1 MTASDDGQGSAG
13 QHPEEAPSAP
23 APAAPAPAAPAPGA
37 HRLTG
42 GSLTGGGLT
51 GGRARGRRRAFR
63 MWRRSRPFWGG
74 LLLILAGL
82 EMVAIPLLSVLAHT
96 SVKVVIYIG
105 IGGVFGVL
113 IGGLLVACGL
123 LVWFH
128 PAQRVFY
135 AIAGV
140 LLAVVSFI
148 ATNLGGFFVGM
159 LLGVTGGSLSFGWA
173 PVAGG
178 QRPGR
183 PRRPP
188 REDDPSDGLDVV
200 IRNAAPADTPPGDTP
215 PGDTPPGDTP
225 PGDTPPGDTPPG
237 DTPPGDTATS
247 THPGRSGPSG
257 RLTALAI
264 TPLVLSGLVLP
275 GYLGGPTRPAASQI
289 VCIIPIP
296 FICPAPSPT
305 PSPPASAAPSPAAS
319 TAPSTVQPTVTGPS
333 GPAAS
338 ASAQPSPSASAS
350 AQARAAAAPGQLA
363 SAAQSSLTADSA
375 LLEGLSYDG
384 VAHVPT
390 AAGTVTMM
398 KFTMTS
404 LTLTGDIALTVSEG
418 GGTAV
423 TRSTSM
429 HFGGPVVLYA
439 TKLSGDLLGIPVT
452 ITPTSPLATI
462 LKLLAP
468 VTQAV
473 PVPMTNVV
481 TDQPYTTAGSMQASS
496 LQIGV

>member
-1 MTASDDGQGSAG
+1 
-13 QHPEEAPSAP
+13 
-23 APAAPAPAAPAPGA
+23 
-37 HRLTG
+37 
-42 GSLTGGGLT
+42 
-51 GGRARGRRRAFR
+51 
-63 MWRRSRPFWGG
+63 
-74 LLLILAGL
+74 
-82 EMVAIPLLSVLAHT
+82 
-96 SVKVVIYIG
+96 
-105 IGGVFGVL
+105 VL
-113 IGGLLVACGL
+113 IGGLLVACGM

-178 QRPGR
+178 RRPGR
-183 PRRPP
+183 PRR
-188 REDDPSDGLDVV
+188 EDDPSEGLDVV
-200 IRNAAPADTPPGDTP
+200 IRNAAPGDS
-215 PGDTPPGDTP
+215 
-225 PGDTPPGDTPPG
+225 
-237 DTPPGDTATS
+237 PPGDTAPG
-247 THPGRSGPSG
+247 THPGRSG

-264 TPLVLSGLVLP
+264 TPLILSGLVLP
-275 GYLGGPTRPAASQI
+275 GYLGRPTQPAASQI

-305 PSPPASAAPSPAAS
+305 PSPPASAAPSPATS
-319 TAPSTVQPTVTGPS
+319 TAPSTPQPTVTGPS

-338 ASAQPSPSASAS
+338 GAASPSPSASAS
-350 AQARAAAAPGQLA
+350 PQARAAAAPGQLA

-462 LKLLAP
+462 LRLLAP

-481 TDQPYTTAGSMQASS
+481 TDQPYTSAGSLQAGS
-496 LQIGV
+496 LQVGA

>member
-1 MTASDDGQGSAG
+1 MTASDDGQRSAG
-13 QHPEEAPSAP
+13 QQPEEAP
-23 APAAPAPAAPAPGA
+23 AAPGPGA

-42 GSLTGGGLT
+42 GSLT

-183 PRRPP
+183 PRRSP

-200 IRNAAPADTPPGDTP
+200 IRNAA
-215 PGDTPPGDTP
+215 
-225 PGDTPPGDTPPG
+225 PG

-247 THPGRSGPSG
+247 THPGRSGPGG

-275 GYLGGPTRPAASQI
+275 GYLGGPTRPAAPQI

-296 FICPAPSPT
+296 FICQAPSPT
-305 PSPPASAAPSPAAS
+305 PSPLASAAPGPATS
-319 TAPSTVQPTVTGPS
+319 TAPSTVQPTLTGPS
-333 GPAAS
+333 AS

-452 ITPTSPLATI
+452 ITPASPLATI

-481 TDQPYTTAGSMQASS
+481 TDQPYTTAGSLQASS